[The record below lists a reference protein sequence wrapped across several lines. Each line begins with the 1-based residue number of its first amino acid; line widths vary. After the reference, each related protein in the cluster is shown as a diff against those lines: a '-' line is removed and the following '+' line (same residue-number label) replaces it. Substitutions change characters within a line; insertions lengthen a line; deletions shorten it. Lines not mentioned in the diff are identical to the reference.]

1 MARTVHVVD
10 SFRIRLVHKYALTSD
25 RASSQL
31 TRHTTADYGVALTT
45 ATNRSLQSA
54 HRERHARLE
63 SSTRL
68 GCRNCCDNCCSNSAT
83 TARRQKLRAVLDE
96 KRRRS
101 PSYAGRA
108 SNAVRGRGVKDGLSM
123 RCTPSD
129 AGFDISV
136 PSFLMGMT
144 LLAPLCAKWRPV
156 FCASVSKAS
165 AVLPGRAN
173 GSLFLW

>member
-1 MARTVHVVD
+1 VITTPKTSHTNDSIMTEWLAQYTSS

-25 RASSQL
+25 RAF
-31 TRHTTADYGVALTT
+31 TRQRIWSRPATA

-144 LLAPLCAKWRPV
+144 LLAPLCAK
-156 FCASVSKAS
+156 
-165 AVLPGRAN
+165 
-173 GSLFLW
+173 

>member
-1 MARTVHVVD
+1 MITTPKTSHRNDSIMTEWLAQYTSS

-31 TRHTTADYGVALTT
+31 TRHTTADVMECWSRPAT
-45 ATNRSLQSA
+45 AATKRSLQSA

-144 LLAPLCAKWRPV
+144 LLAPLCAK
-156 FCASVSKAS
+156 
-165 AVLPGRAN
+165 
-173 GSLFLW
+173 